1 MIVCI
6 SEDAFLLA
14 NGRNQMKTWNLK
26 ANKLELIEIQESMG
40 FIQSICCIRRES
52 APVALAIGTRFNYI
66 LMKPMKNDQFDVVVR
81 VRLRHSG
88 SIDSPFSLARR
99 DRRVHPW
106 VCAFQRVGNTF
117 SPSVPIDMSTSGTV
131 KTERLNGQRNP
142 P

>member
-81 VRLRHSG
+81 VRLLHSG
-88 SIDSPFSLARR
+88 SIDSLSLTL
-99 DRRVHPW
+99 
-106 VCAFQRVGNTF
+106 VGTDECIYWPVLFNGWATLF
-117 SPSVPIDMSTSGTV
+117 LHRCRSTCLQVEQS
-131 KTERLNGQRNP
+131 KPND
-142 P
+142 